1 MVLRKITHAA
11 LVIDFI
17 ESIQMVM
24 KDIDKENIRLKK
36 AKDYDE
42 LTQVHK
48 TLVILRRYF
57 NNHGG
62 IAL

>member
-11 LVIDFI
+11 LVIDYIDSVEMVIKEI
-17 ESIQMVM
+17 EI
-24 KDIDKENIRLKK
+24 ENKRLKK

-42 LTQVHK
+42 ITQVHK